1 MTGKMLSQADITAYA
16 VWLRGEEKAGS
27 TIENYLRDVQAF
39 RLWLDGRPVTKALVT
54 EWKDHLLAKNLA
66 PATVNAKLAAVNG
79 LLGFL
84 GLSECRVKAVKIQRR
99 VFRDASREL
108 TREEYL
114 RLLNTARTQGRDRLV
129 LLMETICA
137 TGVRV
142 SEVCYITVEA
152 LRKRRADITLKGKV
166 RSILLPQKLCRKLLK
181 YARQQKI
188 RTGEIFR
195 TKSGSPMSRGQIWRE
210 MKSVCEAAGVAP
222 PKVFPHN
229 LRHLFA
235 TVFYKTCRDI
245 VKLADVLG
253 HSSINTT
260 RIYLVT
266 TGAEHAR
273 QLEKL
278 GLVT

>member
-1 MTGKMLSQADITAYA
+1 MKNQTLTAA
-16 VWLRGEEKAGS
+16 HIAAHAQFLHQEERAPA
-27 TIENYLRDVQAF
+27 TIQNYRRDVQSF
-39 RLWLDGRPVTKALVT
+39 CQWLDGRPVTKPLVA
-54 EWKDHLLAKNLA
+54 EWKEHLLAKNLA
-66 PATVNAKLAAVNG
+66 PATVNAKLAAVNS

-84 GLSECRVKAVKIQRR
+84 GLSDCRVKTVKIQRR

-108 TREEYL
+108 TRDEYH
-114 RLLNTARTQGRDRLV
+114 RLLHAAQKQGRDRLA

-142 SEVCYITVEA
+142 SEVRYITVEA
-152 LRKRRADITLKGKV
+152 LQNQRADITLKGKV
-166 RSILLPQKLCRKLLK
+166 RSILLPRKLCRKLLK
-181 YARQQKI
+181 YARRQKI

-195 TKSGSPMSRGQIWRE
+195 TRSGRPMSRGQIWHE
-210 MKSVCEAAGVAP
+210 MKSVCKAAGVAP
-222 PKVFPHN
+222 SKVFPHN

-245 VKLADVLG
+245 VKLADLLG

-260 RIYLVT
+260 RIYLMT

-273 QLEKL
+273 QLEEL
-278 GLVT
+278 GLIL

>member
-1 MTGKMLSQADITAYA
+1 MNGKMLSQDDITAYA
-16 VWLRGEEKAGS
+16 ACLRGEEKADS
-27 TIENYLRDVQAF
+27 TIENYLRDIQTF
-39 RLWLDGRPVTKALVT
+39 RLWLGSKPIAKALMT
-54 EWKDHLLAKNLA
+54 EWKDHLLSKSFA
-66 PATVNAKLAAVNG
+66 PATVNAKLAAVNS

-84 GLSECRVKAVKIQRR
+84 GLSDCRVKTVKIQRR

-108 TREEYL
+108 TRDEYH
-114 RLLNTARTQGRDRLV
+114 RLLHAAQKQGRDRLA

-142 SEVCYITVEA
+142 SEVRYITVEA
-152 LRKRRADITLKGKV
+152 LQNQRADITLKGKV
-166 RSILLPQKLCRKLLK
+166 RSILLPRKLCRKLLK
-181 YARQQKI
+181 YARRQKI

-195 TKSGSPMSRGQIWRE
+195 TRSGRPMSRGQIWHE
-210 MKSVCEAAGVAP
+210 MKSVCKAAGVAP
-222 PKVFPHN
+222 SKVFPHN

-245 VKLADVLG
+245 VKLADLLG

-260 RIYLVT
+260 RIYLMT

-273 QLEKL
+273 QLEEL
-278 GLVT
+278 GLIL